1 MSKLYAVTHKSNGR
15 PATFGNC
22 RKSSWTSPR
31 WVAYHIGPR
40 RWDRNNNNLLG
51 RAAEYDVHTIDFE
64 TNTMTK
70 ISGVAFLSSVI
81 NPEKMKADVLS
92 KVGIPVDIATL
103 ESLVRAKALNEQM
116 HYTAVQ
122 YLQSKGINV
131 NN

>member
-1 MSKLYAVTHKSNGR
+1 
-15 PATFGNC
+15 
-22 RKSSWTSPR
+22 
-31 WVAYHIGPR
+31 
-40 RWDRNNNNLLG
+40 
-51 RAAEYDVHTIDFE
+51 
-64 TNTMTK
+64 MTK

-122 YLQSKGINV
+122 YLISKGINV